1 MEKDRLHT
9 VNDGEVERLVERWM
23 SDECFNAVMSFFQ
36 AKSKL
41 WAKLFFSGS
50 REQTFSQ
57 QQIFSMNS
65 AHDLWFHLH
74 FQFAHKQKN
83 LEISVKSFYAS
94 LKKFIDKLSHFLDM
108 EWKFASC
115 WFNTFNPSA
124 AQKPVSLNS
133 SWCLYVNSV
142 KVPSTLC
149 KIFRFN
155 FTSIKTVCNDQMCFM
170 QIFTL
175 FQFTLKLVSQR
186 TNRFINLIETSTWK
200 FCFFYF
206 LLKSMKKFAGKPG
219 FL

>member
-50 REQTFSQ
+50 RKQTLSQ

-108 EWKFASC
+108 EWKFAAGVGLTHLIRLLLRNQFL
-115 WFNTFNPSA
+115 WTHHD
-124 AQKPVSLNS
+124 
-133 SWCLYVNSV
+133 
-142 KVPSTLC
+142 
-149 KIFRFN
+149 
-155 FTSIKTVCNDQMCFM
+155 VCMW
-170 QIFTL
+170 T
-175 FQFTLKLVSQR
+175 
-186 TNRFINLIETSTWK
+186 
-200 FCFFYF
+200 
-206 LLKSMKKFAGKPG
+206 LLKCLQHFVKSSDSTSPQ
-219 FL
+219 